1 MWCLALAF
9 MAAAVEQTVAFAVLP
24 TANLRLRPATTRKSV
39 VEHAISKAPEEAVNF
54 LEQDDENV
62 DGRESFVEQNITN
75 LSSSDTFEKQ
85 MNGMDVPKMDEG
97 DVDDAVSNSAEE
109 AIIVKGVLQM
119 DEDVEEDMNGKD
131 IPQLDDDLLFDRD
144 DEGLVFDEE
153 DEDAKFDIIQ
163 MRHAIQM
170 AQSIGG
176 ERGAASPFPK
186 PIAGA
191 VIVAKDGRILGK
203 GRSDYKE
210 DCIRAAVRDAGL
222 VATPLREWCVS
233 WSSNRALREALE
245 TSTLYTT
252 LEPSDRA
259 QGEAMPPIT
268 QLIEQAGIPRVVIG
282 CVDPIPER
290 ATEGA
295 ATLHS
300 AGISVSM
307 GVEQQ
312 DCERLIEQYAE
323 LANSKLQIMSRKFAE
338 RNGRVS

>member
-1 MWCLALAF
+1 
-9 MAAAVEQTVAFAVLP
+9 
-24 TANLRLRPATTRKSV
+24 
-39 VEHAISKAPEEAVNF
+39 VEHAISKSPEEAVNS

-62 DGRESFVEQNITN
+62 DAHESLVEQNITN
-75 LSSSDTFEKQ
+75 YSDSFEKDV
-85 MNGMDVPKMDEG
+85 NGKDVPQIDE
-97 DVDDAVSNSAEE
+97 DEEDSVSNSLENDVNGKYFPQ
-109 AIIVKGVLQM
+109 I
-119 DEDVEEDMNGKD
+119 DEDDVEDSVSNSVKEDVNGKD
-131 IPQLDDDLLFDRD
+131 VPQVDDDLLFDRD
-144 DEGLVFDEE
+144 DESLVFDEE

-163 MRHAIQM
+163 MRHAIQL

-176 ERGAASPFPK
+176 ERGAASPYPK

-210 DCIRAAVRDAGL
+210 DCIRAAIRDAGL

-233 WSSNRALREALE
+233 WPSNRALREALE

-268 QLIEQAGIPRVVIG
+268 QLIEQAGISRVVIG
-282 CVDPIPER
+282 CADPIPER

-312 DCERLIEQYAE
+312 DCEHLIEQYTE
-323 LANSKLQIMSRKFAE
+323 LANSKLQVMSRKFAD
-338 RNGRVS
+338 RNGRVSQNGMCTTCVILGKNLIIFAASWISSLQRCG